1 MVSHLVEAESWRRGQ
16 GKKRLLVGETDKPWG
31 RKRLPPQLRMPAL
44 VLNAYLQGRASPQDL

>member
-1 MVSHLVEAESWRRGQ
+1 MEAESWRRGRGQ
-16 GKKRLLVGETDKPWG
+16 KRLLVGETDKPWG